1 MRTETITVKVFQ
13 FDELSD
19 AAKEAARQWYRDC
32 SANDEWYDCTFEDCT
47 TVAALMGWTVEHI
60 GFSGFWSQGDGAH
73 FVGHMG
79 YAKGCY
85 KAVIDYAPKDQELA
99 RIAHEWQ
106 DLQRRHFYKLTARV
120 SHRGHY
126 QHENCTS
133 FEVYK
138 DCDYV
143 DAALEESAAEIA
155 RDFMRW
161 IYSQLEKDYNDQ
173 NSDECVDES
182 IRDNEYEFTESGK
195 VY

>member
-1 MRTETITVKVFQ
+1 MRTETIVNSIFQ

-19 AAKEAARQWYRDC
+19 AAKEKARTWYREA
-32 SANDEWYDCTFEDCT
+32 SAHDDWYDFVVEDSKAI
-47 TVAALMGWTVEHI
+47 AALMGWQIENI

-73 FVGHMG
+73 FVGDMG

-85 KAVIDYAPKDQELA
+85 KAVITQAPKDLELA

-106 DLQRRHFYKLTARV
+106 DLQRRHFYQLTAQV

-138 DCDYV
+138 DGEYT
-143 DAALEESAAEIA
+143 DAAIEEQVKEIA
-155 RDFMRW
+155 RDYMRW
-161 IYSQLEKDYNDQ
+161 IYARLEDEFVYL
-173 NSDECVDES
+173 NSDEQVDES
-182 IRDNEYEFTESGK
+182 VRANEYEFAEDGSI
-195 VY
+195 Y